1 MIDPQIVEAYSQ
13 KGGDLPYFVGAQQ
26 EGGGWLRTI
35 GRFAFPILRRLLN
48 VATNTAEDVLINKKP
63 VFDSLSSNAVKEV
76 KNVMTGKGFPN
87 GPTTRQTLKRKRKL
101 TLPPLFNDNN
111 NFKRRKMRRKKRS
124 KSL

>member
-63 VFDSLSSNAVKEV
+63 VIDSLSSNAVNEV
-76 KNVMTGKGFPN
+76 KNVMSGKGIPN
-87 GPTTRQTLKRKRKL
+87 GPTSRQIMKRKRKL

-111 NFKRRKMRRKKRS
+111 FKRRKIRKKRS